1 MNTSSQIKQ
10 FLDFVRSAETTS
22 RLSDADRTMYDGQIQ
37 DILHFLEL
45 NEVPYLDRKKL
56 TDLLPDIRRSR
67 RVAKDTMATLAPLV
81 RWMAEHKKAIRDL
94 EQVLGSVRK
103 EEDRQQ
109 NRVYSYRTD
118 IVQQTIGHQ

>member
-10 FLDFVRSAETTS
+10 FLDFIRSVETTS
-22 RLSDADRTMYDGQIQ
+22 RLSDEDRTMYDGQIQ

-118 IVQQTIGHQ
+118 IVQKTIGHQ

>member
-10 FLDFVRSAETTS
+10 FLDFIRSVETTS
-22 RLSDADRTMYDGQIQ
+22 RLSNEDRTMYDGQIQ

-56 TDLLPDIRRSR
+56 TDLLPGIRRSR

>member
-10 FLDFVRSAETTS
+10 FLDFIRSVETTS
-22 RLSDADRTMYDGQIQ
+22 RLSDEDRTMYDGQIQ

-67 RVAKDTMATLAPLV
+67 RVAKDTMAMLAPLV
-81 RWMAEHKKAIRDL
+81 RWMTEHKKAIRDL

-118 IVQQTIGHQ
+118 IVQKTIGHQ

>member
-10 FLDFVRSAETTS
+10 FLDFIRSAETTS
-22 RLSDADRTMYDGQIQ
+22 RLSDEDRTMYDGQIQ

-67 RVAKDTMATLAPLV
+67 RVAKDTIATLAPLV

-109 NRVYSYRTD
+109 NRVYSDRTD

>member
-10 FLDFVRSAETTS
+10 FLDFIRSAETTS
-22 RLSDADRTMYDGQIQ
+22 RLSDEDRTMYDGQSQ

-103 EEDRQQ
+103 EEDHQQ
-109 NRVYSYRTD
+109 NRAYSYRTD

>member
-10 FLDFVRSAETTS
+10 FLDFIRSVETTS
-22 RLSDADRTMYDGQIQ
+22 RLSDEDRTMYDGQIQ

>member
-10 FLDFVRSAETTS
+10 FLDFVRSVETTS
-22 RLSDADRTMYDGQIQ
+22 RLSDEDRTMYDGQIQ

-118 IVQQTIGHQ
+118 IVQKTIGHQ

>member
-10 FLDFVRSAETTS
+10 FLDFIRSAETTS
-22 RLSDADRTMYDGQIQ
+22 RLSDEDRTMYDGQIQ

-67 RVAKDTMATLAPLV
+67 RIAKDTIATLAPLV
-81 RWMAEHKKAIRDL
+81 RWMTEHKKAIRDL

-109 NRVYSYRTD
+109 NRAYSYRTD

>member
-10 FLDFVRSAETTS
+10 FLDFVRSVETTS
-22 RLSDADRTMYDGQIQ
+22 RLSDEDRTMYDGQIQ

>member
-10 FLDFVRSAETTS
+10 FLDFIRSVETTS
-22 RLSDADRTMYDGQIQ
+22 RLSNEDRAMYDGQIQ

-56 TDLLPDIRRSR
+56 TDLLPGIRRNR
-67 RVAKDTMATLAPLV
+67 RVAKNTTATLAPLV
-81 RWMAEHKKAIRDL
+81 RWMTEHKKAIRDL

-103 EEDRQQ
+103 EEEHQQ
-109 NRVYSYRTD
+109 NRIYSYRTD

>member
-22 RLSDADRTMYDGQIQ
+22 RLSDEDRIMYDGQIQ

-67 RVAKDTMATLAPLV
+67 RVAKDTMDTLAPLV

-118 IVQQTIGHQ
+118 IVQKTIGHQ

>member
-10 FLDFVRSAETTS
+10 FLDFIRSAETTS
-22 RLSDADRTMYDGQIQ
+22 RLSDEDRTMYDGQIQ

-67 RVAKDTMATLAPLV
+67 RVAKDTMTTLAPLV
-81 RWMAEHKKAIRDL
+81 RWMTEHKKAIRDL
-94 EQVLGSVRK
+94 EQVLGTVRK

-118 IVQQTIGHQ
+118 IVQKTIGHQ

>member
-10 FLDFVRSAETTS
+10 FLDFIRSVETTS
-22 RLSDADRTMYDGQIQ
+22 RLSDEDRIMYDGQIQ

-56 TDLLPDIRRSR
+56 TDLLPGIRRNR
-67 RVAKDTMATLAPLV
+67 RVAKDTMAMLAPLV
-81 RWMAEHKKAIRDL
+81 RWMTEHKKAIRDL

-103 EEDRQQ
+103 EEEHQQ
-109 NRVYSYRTD
+109 NRAYSYRTD

>member
-10 FLDFVRSAETTS
+10 FLDFIRSVETTS
-22 RLSDADRTMYDGQIQ
+22 RLSNEDRTMYDGQIQ

-56 TDLLPDIRRSR
+56 TDLLPGIRRSR

-103 EEDRQQ
+103 EEDHQQ

-118 IVQQTIGHQ
+118 IVQKTIGHQ

>member
-10 FLDFVRSAETTS
+10 FLDFIRSVETTS
-22 RLSDADRTMYDGQIQ
+22 RLSNEDRTMYDGQIQ
-37 DILHFLEL
+37 DILHFLEF

-56 TDLLPDIRRSR
+56 TDLLPGIRRNR
-67 RVAKDTMATLAPLV
+67 RVAKNTTATLAPLV
-81 RWMAEHKKAIRDL
+81 RWMTEHKKAIRDL

-103 EEDRQQ
+103 EEEHQQ
-109 NRVYSYRTD
+109 NRIYSYRTD

>member
-10 FLDFVRSAETTS
+10 FLDFIRSVETTS
-22 RLSDADRTMYDGQIQ
+22 RLSDEDRTMYDGQIQ

-67 RVAKDTMATLAPLV
+67 RIAKDTMATLAPLV
-81 RWMAEHKKAIRDL
+81 RWMADHKKAIRDL

-109 NRVYSYRTD
+109 NRAYSYRTD
-118 IVQQTIGHQ
+118 IVQKTIGHQ